1 MDRLVFGMHHLNITQ
16 SGTLMDGKP
25 NLSHPNY
32 ALDLAG
38 EDSGI
43 DFWKNIEAD
52 TYFYC
57 SGAFGTRSTGNTRF
71 FVSCDAEGKKK
82 EVMCAD
88 GKARVVTLA
97 MTHSDRDFQLYHIY
111 KPQGVM
117 YQEGTQ
123 GKATG
128 NHIHLE
134 VAEGSQKTKY
144 YDSKLG
150 VYRMMG
156 EFDPRDAFFIYDKY
170 TTVVSTHGLTFRHC
184 DRIEVNNMSDA
195 ETLIEFAKTQIG
207 QKGQRYWDYFG
218 YVDPW
223 CSEFVAYCAEKTGMV
238 SAGLMPRAGN
248 CQQAHD
254 FYKPKGLLHK
264 KEEYDPVP
272 GDIIFF
278 GKDGLDHTGIV
289 EKVDGVDVTVI
300 EGNAGDTDYTKSK
313 VCRTVYKKNN
323 TWLWGYANPLTK
335 GESKPMEKRKLELD
349 KDVVYGGIA
358 TADGV
363 EFQVKDKATILL
375 TTAHNST
382 KSLNSMWVI
391 NLGNNKAF
399 EISATKATLKV
410 ECKDMNKVTIKTDA
424 GNPRTYWQLLG

>member
-16 SGTLMDGKP
+16 SGTLIDGKP

-43 DFWKNIEAD
+43 DYWKNLETD

-57 SGAFGTRSTGNTRF
+57 TGSFGTKSTGNTRLF
-71 FVSCDAEGKKK
+71 ASCDANGNRK

-88 GKARVVTLA
+88 GKARVVTVA
-97 MTHSDRDFQLYHIY
+97 MTHSGRDFQLCHIY
-111 KPQGVM
+111 KPQEVM

-134 VAEGSQKTKY
+134 VAEGWQKTKY
-144 YDSKLG
+144 YDTKLKC
-150 VYRMMG
+150 YRMMG
-156 EFDPRDAFFIYDKY
+156 EFNPLDAFFIYDKY
-170 TTVVSTHGLTFRHC
+170 TTVVGTHGLTFKHC
-184 DRIEVNNMSDA
+184 DKVEVDDMSNA
-195 ETLIEFAKTQIG
+195 ETLINFARTQID

-223 CSEFVAYCAEKTGMV
+223 CSEFVSYCAVKTGMV

-254 FYKPKGLLHK
+254 WYKPKGLLHK
-264 KEEYDPVP
+264 KDEYDPQP

-278 GKDGLDHTGIV
+278 GKEGLDHTAII
-289 EKVDGVDVTVI
+289 EKVDGVDITAI
-300 EGNAGDTDYTKSK
+300 EGNAGDADYTKSR
-313 VCRTVYKKNN
+313 VCRTVYKRSNA
-323 TWLWGYANPLTK
+323 WIWGYANPLTR
-335 GESKPMEKRKLELD
+335 GEQKPMEKRKLDLKND
-349 KDVVYGGIA
+349 IVYGGIA

-363 EFQVKDKATILL
+363 EFEVKGKSTILL
-375 TTAHNST
+375 YTAHNST
-382 KSLNSMWVI
+382 RSLNSIWMI
-391 NLGNNKAF
+391 NLGNNTAF
-399 EISATKATLKV
+399 ELSGAKATVKT
-410 ECKDMNKVTIKTDA
+410 ECKGMNKVTVKTIA